1 MIHRHIRYHEWGY
14 AQFLYFACPPPW
26 PDPRLCV
33 VHTSGTFLDFS
44 PCASVVLPATCS
56 TGTPKNKE
64 MDVAMLQVEK

>member
-44 PCASVVLPATCS
+44 PCASVHTLIVS
-56 TGTPKNKE
+56 S
-64 MDVAMLQVEK
+64 VQVEK